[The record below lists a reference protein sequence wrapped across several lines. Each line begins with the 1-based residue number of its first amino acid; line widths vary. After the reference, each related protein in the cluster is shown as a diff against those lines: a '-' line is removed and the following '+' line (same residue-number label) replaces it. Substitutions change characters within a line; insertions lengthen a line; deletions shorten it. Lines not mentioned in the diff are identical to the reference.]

1 MSSNSKLVSFFKK
14 LIGQGAVNQ
23 GAGELIGGA
32 ALGLGSALN
41 STNLGGYMNPNVI
54 DGYSYNP
61 ADGKW
66 YKPSPFT
73 GEFDFSSPAPS
84 TTQNDL
90 NHQRYWRDL
99 HNRVENLGPGSGE
112 AGDMSPIPLF
122 DLLRNL
128 PDIYDQYRQKWPEI
142 YRDLRDYFRE
152 NGTPLSHWESE
163 GWPVPDELNRSFSD
177 ARAWT
182 RPKDPLVLDLDGD
195 GIEATAI
202 DRTAPVLFDH
212 DADGI
217 QAATGWIKP
226 DDGIVVLDLNGNGT
240 IDTGREL
247 FGDNTL
253 LPGGQAAANGFEAIA
268 QYDTNADGKI
278 NAQDAIYTQ
287 LRIWQDANQD
297 GVSQANEL
305 KTLGELGIASIDVV
319 GQASNINLG
328 NGNTQPWSGS
338 YTRTNGTTGD
348 SGTPELSGS
357 LLLASNNFFRT
368 FTDNPPLT
376 EASQALPQ
384 MQASGAV
391 RDLRE
396 AMSLGTPEAQA
407 LQELAA
413 QFAAATT
420 RGAQMDVLDA
430 LIQTWGNTSSMQ
442 TSADTVTTPGWYR
455 PWSGNLNPPPGYQAY
470 ADYNA
475 VQAWALAN
483 PAQYGRWQALEQ
495 FNGDTVLAQFVRQ
508 VGGTSLGG
516 FETELVFSTQQR
528 DLLDNAYAILR
539 QSVYD
544 ALVQQTRLRPY
555 MDAIELVIDENG
567 LSLDFGAM
575 HALLADKK
583 AVDPL
588 GAWAD
593 LVEIHHF
600 SGPMLAA
607 NGGARLDWVHGWLQ
621 EALANP
627 ALAAAAAQLQTE
639 LGVKLADGGAVLA
652 GGSVR
657 DILFG
662 GAAGE
667 LITAGNGNDLVS
679 AGAGHDTVHARQ
691 GQDVLYGD
699 GGDDTLHGNQGS
711 DMLFGGEGAD
721 LLLGQEDADTL
732 DGGAGNDQ
740 LNGGAGNNTY
750 LFGVGDG
757 QDVIAIEQ
765 DPTANRVNVIE
776 FKAGVA
782 ADQIV
787 LTQVTTHAV
796 AGPIGLHLSI
806 AGTSDS
812 ITAGHFFHSDNPA
825 NPYNPVQLVRFAD
838 GTEWDYA
845 DIMARLL
852 AGTGGNDAV
861 TATMANETMHG
872 QGGNDLLNG
881 AGGDDV
887 VLGEAGDDTVYG
899 GAGNDAVDGG
909 AGNDRVQGD
918 AGNDTLDGGTGNDWL
933 HGGTGNNTYLFGVG
947 DGQDV
952 IDIEQDQ
959 TPGRV
964 NVIQFKDGVTADQI
978 TLSQTTTHAVAGPIA
993 LRLSID
999 GTQDSITAGHFFHSA
1014 DPGNAYNPVQR
1025 VRFADGTEWDSADIL
1040 ARLLA
1045 GTSGNDAVTATAA
1058 DETLHGQGGN
1068 DLLNGV
1074 GGADVLH
1081 GDAGDDTLHGGNG
1094 DDTLL
1099 GGEGNDALYGNEGV
1113 DTLDGGAGSD
1123 RLHGGTGNNTYLFG
1137 RGDGRDVIETEQDT
1151 TAARVNTIQFKAGIT
1166 ADQVTLRQ
1174 VTTHSAAG
1182 PIALELGIEGTS
1194 DSISIAHF
1202 FHSDTPGNPYNPIQQ
1217 VRFADGT
1224 VWGHAELLAR
1234 LSGGTNGPDVIT
1246 GGNGPDVIDG
1256 RGGNDVLRGQQGDD
1270 VLSGGDGNDDLY
1282 GDAGHDTLDGGA
1294 GNDRLHA
1301 GTGNNTYLFGVGDG
1315 QDVIETE
1322 QDTTATRV
1330 NVIQFKE
1337 GVTASQITLSEA
1349 TTNGNAGP
1357 IALRVGI
1364 AGTNDSITI
1373 AHFFHSGG
1381 PANPYNPIQQL
1392 RFSDGTVW
1400 GHGELIA
1407 RFYAGTPGADTLR
1420 GTGAADVIHGAA
1432 GHDVIYGGTGDDQ
1445 LYGDSGD
1452 DQLFGGEGHDTVDG
1466 GAGNDRLNGSNGNNT
1481 YLFGVGDGQDV
1492 IDIEQ
1497 DPTASRVNTIQFKEG
1512 ITASQITLSLAT
1524 THPVAGPLALRLGIE
1539 GTSDSITAGHFF
1551 HSGNPGNPYNPVQL
1565 VRLADGAVFTAA
1577 DIAALLP
1584 SGRLA
1589 PANPA
1594 PAVGSVI
1601 ASQTLENGA
1610 PWAFVL
1616 PPGSFVDT
1624 EPLTYQ
1630 ASLAD
1635 GAALP
1640 PWLVFDPV
1648 SMTFSGNAMQAD
1660 VGVWQLRVMA
1670 TDSAGA
1676 SASQVF
1682 ELVVVEAAGASLV
1695 GTAGADDLVGTAGD
1709 DLIDGLGSADTMTGG
1724 DGDDLY
1730 TVDNTR
1736 DAVIESAGH
1745 GQDHIQAQVGY
1756 TLPGHVEALTLL
1768 GTRNLSATGNNLD
1781 NRLTGNSANNRLDG
1795 QAGADTMSG
1804 GAGNDVYLVDDG
1816 ADLVV
1821 EMASEGTDTVLA
1833 SISFVLGN
1841 HIERLTLTG
1850 TVTGLSATGNGLDNL
1865 LIANG
1870 AGSVLAGL
1878 GGNDVLRG
1886 AQGSDTLLG
1895 AEGNDR
1901 LEGNGGADQMEGGAG
1916 NDVYL
1921 VDDVADTV
1929 LERADEGTDTVQAS
1943 VSHTLALHVE
1953 RLTLTGTA
1961 VLSGTGNTLNN
1972 LLVANA
1978 AGSTLIGLAGN
1989 DTLRGGTGIDQM
2001 LGGEGN
2007 DVYVVN
2013 STDDVVTELAG
2024 EGTDTVQ
2031 ASVTLALGA
2040 ELENLTL
2047 TGTQALDGRG
2057 NQANNTLTGNA
2068 AANTLTGMAGND
2080 ILRGGAG
2087 SDTLHGGDGNDR
2099 LDGGTGADWLAGG
2112 SGNDIYVVDDVGDSI
2127 LEAQGEGTDT
2137 VHAALSYALGGEL
2150 ENLTITGAAAV
2161 VATGNAL
2168 NNILTANDAG
2178 NTLQG
2183 LDGNDTLR
2191 GGDAADVL
2199 EGGTGNDRLEGG
2211 KGGDTYLFARGDAA
2225 DTLVE
2230 NDATVGATDVLRFAP
2245 GIDASQ
2251 LWFRKAGNHLE
2262 VSVIGTND
2270 KVTVTGWYLGVDRQV
2285 EVLELADGQQ
2295 LLNTEVQALVMAM
2308 ASSTPPPLGQVTLVG
2323 SYEANLGGLIAAAWN
2338 NVGS

>member
-1 MSSNSKLVSFFKK
+1 M
-14 LIGQGAVNQ
+14 
-23 GAGELIGGA
+23 
-32 ALGLGSALN
+32 
-41 STNLGGYMNPNVI
+41 
-54 DGYSYNP
+54 
-61 ADGKW
+61 
-66 YKPSPFT
+66 
-73 GEFDFSSPAPS
+73 
-84 TTQNDL
+84 
-90 NHQRYWRDL
+90 
-99 HNRVENLGPGSGE
+99 
-112 AGDMSPIPLF
+112 
-122 DLLRNL
+122 
-128 PDIYDQYRQKWPEI
+128 
-142 YRDLRDYFRE
+142 
-152 NGTPLSHWESE
+152 
-163 GWPVPDELNRSFSD
+163 PDELNRDYSA
-177 ARAWT
+177 ARSWT

-202 DRTAPVLFDH
+202 DRSAPVLFDH

-217 QAATGWIKP
+217 QAATGWIKA
-226 DDGIVVLDLNGNGT
+226 DDGIMVLDLNGNGT

-253 LPGGQAAANGFEAIA
+253 LPSGGAAANGFEAIA

-278 NAQDAIYTQ
+278 NAADAVYTQ

-305 KTLGELGIASIDVV
+305 KTLGEMGIASINVV
-319 GQASNINLG
+319 GQASTINLG

-407 LQELAA
+407 LQDLVA
-413 QFAAATT
+413 QFAAGTT
-420 RGAQMDVLDA
+420 RGAQMDVLDE
-430 LIQTWGNTSSMQ
+430 LIQTWGGTSSMQ
-442 TSADTVTTPGWYR
+442 TSVQTSGLPAWYR
-455 PWSGNLNPPPGYQAY
+455 AWTGNTSPPPDYQETAPYTAVQEFAQLNPEQA
-470 ADYNA
+470 A
-475 VQAWALAN
+475 
-483 PAQYGRWQALEQ
+483 RWLALER
-495 FNGDTVLAQFVRQ
+495 FNGDTVLAQFARVVSYLYMDLPQ
-508 VGGTSLGG
+508 GDHTLVGWSAG
-516 FETELVFSTQQR
+516 LVFSTPQR

-555 MDAIELVIDENG
+555 MDAIELIIDDNG

-575 HALLADKK
+575 HAMLSDKK

-588 GAWAD
+588 GALTD

-600 SGPMLAA
+600 SGPMLAM
-607 NGGARLDWVHGWLQ
+607 NGGARLDWIHDWLQ

-627 ALAAAAAQLQTE
+627 ALAGAAALLQAD
-639 LGVKLADGGAVLA
+639 LGVKLADGSAVLS

-662 GAAGE
+662 GATGE
-667 LITAGNGNDLVS
+667 QITSGNGNDHVA
-679 AGAGHDTVHARQ
+679 AGAGDDTVRGLQ
-691 GQDVLYGD
+691 GQDVLHGD
-699 GGDDTLHGNQGS
+699 AGDDILHGNEGS
-711 DMLFGGEGAD
+711 DVLFGGDGSD
-721 LLLGQEDADTL
+721 VLLGQEDADTL

-757 QDVIAIEQ
+757 QDTISAEQ
-765 DPTANRVNVIE
+765 DTTATRVNVIQ
-776 FKAGVA
+776 FKDGVLPS
-782 ADQIV
+782 QIT
-787 LTQVTTHAV
+787 LTQVTTHPV
-796 AGPIGLHLSI
+796 AGPIALRFGI
-806 AGTSDS
+806 EGTSDS
-812 ITAGHFFHSDNPA
+812 ITAAHFFHSDDPSNPF
-825 NPYNPVQLVRFAD
+825 NPVQVIRFSD
-838 GTEWDYA
+838 GTEWRYA

-852 AGTGGNDAV
+852 AGTGGHDAV
-861 TATMANETMHG
+861 TATTASETMHG

-887 VLGEAGDDTVYG
+887 VLGEAGDDTLHG
-899 GAGNDAVDGG
+899 GAGNDTLSGGEGTDRLLGGAGHDTLDGG
-909 AGNDRVQGD
+909 AGNDQ
-918 AGNDTLDGGTGNDWL
+918 L
-933 HGGTGNNTYLFGVG
+933 HGGSGNNTYLFGLG

-952 IDIEQDQ
+952 IDIEQDA
-959 TPGRV
+959 TAGRA
-964 NVIQFKDGVTADQI
+964 NVIQFKDGVTADLI

-1014 DPGNAYNPVQR
+1014 DPGNPYNPVQR

-1045 GTSGNDAVTATAA
+1045 GTSGNDAVTATTA

-1068 DLLNGV
+1068 DLLNGL
-1074 GGADVLH
+1074 GGADVLY
-1081 GDAGDDTLHGGNG
+1081 GDAGDDTLHGGHG

-1113 DTLDGGAGSD
+1113 DTLDGGVGND

-1137 RGDGRDVIETEQDT
+1137 RGDGRDVIETEQDS

-1174 VTTHSAAG
+1174 VTTHPVAG

-1202 FHSDTPGNPYNPIQQ
+1202 FHSDTPANPYNPVQQ

-1246 GGNGPDVIDG
+1246 GGSGPDVIDG

-1270 VLSGGDGNDDLY
+1270 VLSGGDGNDELY

-1301 GTGNNTYLFGVGDG
+1301 GTGNNTYMFGVGDG
-1315 QDVIETE
+1315 QDVIETG
-1322 QDTTATRV
+1322 QDTTASRI

-1364 AGTNDSITI
+1364 AGTSDSITI

-1381 PANPYNPIQQL
+1381 PANPYNPVQQL
-1392 RFSDGTVW
+1392 RFADGTVW

-1452 DQLFGGEGHDTVDG
+1452 DQLFGGEGHDTLDG

-1497 DPTASRVNTIQFKEG
+1497 DPTSSRVNTIQFKEG

-1524 THPVAGPLALRLGIE
+1524 THPVAGPLGLRLGIE
-1539 GTSDSITAGHFF
+1539 GTGDSITAGHFF
-1551 HSGNPGNPYNPVQL
+1551 HSGNPGNPYNPVQQ
-1565 VRLADGAVFTAA
+1565 VRLADGTVFTAA

-1594 PAVGSVI
+1594 PMVGSAI
-1601 ASQTLENGA
+1601 ATQTIENGA
-1610 PWAFVL
+1610 PWTFTI

-1624 EPLTYQ
+1624 EQLTYE
-1630 ASLAD
+1630 AALAD

-1640 PWLVFDPV
+1640 QWLVFDPV
-1648 SMTFSGNAMQAD
+1648 TLTFSGSALQAD
-1660 VGVWQLRVMA
+1660 VGALQLRVTA
-1670 TDSAGA
+1670 TDSNGA
-1676 SASQVF
+1676 TAVQVF
-1682 ELVVVEAAGASLV
+1682 ELVVEEAAGSHLV
-1695 GTAGADDLVGTAGD
+1695 GTAGADNLVGTAGD
-1709 DLIDGLGSADTMTGG
+1709 DLIDALGNADTMAGG
-1724 DGDDLY
+1724 DGDDQY
-1730 TVDNTR
+1730 WVDNTR
-1736 DAVIESAGH
+1736 DTVIEVGDN
-1745 GQDHIQAQVGY
+1745 GQDHIHAHVSY

-1768 GTRNLSATGNNLD
+1768 GTRNLAATGNSLNNQLF
-1781 NRLTGNSANNRLDG
+1781 GNSGHNKLDG
-1795 QAGADTMSG
+1795 REGADQMLG
-1804 GAGNDVYLVDDG
+1804 GAGNDVYMVDAAGDTVIELAG
-1816 ADLVV
+1816 
-1821 EMASEGTDTVLA
+1821 EGTDTVQATVSYALA
-1833 SISFVLGN
+1833 ANV
-1841 HIERLTLTG
+1841 ERLTLLG
-1850 TVTGLSATGNGLDNL
+1850 GATGLVATGNELANL

-1870 AGSVLAGL
+1870 AGSVLVGL
-1878 GGNDVLRG
+1878 EGNDVLRG
-1886 AQGSDTLLG
+1886 AEGSDRLLG
-1895 AEGNDR
+1895 GEGNDR
-1901 LEGNGGADQMEGGAG
+1901 LEGNAGVDQMEGGLG
-1916 NDVYL
+1916 NDVYV
-1921 VDDVADTV
+1921 VDDAADTV
-1929 LERADEGTDTVQAS
+1929 MELAGEGTDTVLSS
-1943 VSHTLALHVE
+1943 VSYTLASHVE
-1953 RLTLTGTA
+1953 RLTLAGA
-1961 VLSGTGNTLNN
+1961 GGLVGTGNSLNN
-1972 LLVANA
+1972 LLVASA
-1978 AGSTLIGLAGN
+1978 QGSTLMGLAGN
-1989 DTLRGGTGIDQM
+1989 DTLRGGTGDDV
-2001 LGGEGN
+2001 LAGGEGN

-2013 STDDVVTELAG
+2013 TLADVVIELAG

-2031 ASVTLALGA
+2031 ASVSLVLAA

-2047 TGTQALDGRG
+2047 TGTDALDGVG
-2057 NQANNTLTGNA
+2057 NHANNTLTGNA
-2068 AANTLTGMAGND
+2068 AANTLQGLAGND
-2080 ILRGGAG
+2080 TLRGGG
-2087 SDTLHGGDGNDR
+2087 GDDTLHGGEGNDR
-2099 LDGGTGADWLAGG
+2099 LDGGAGADILVGG
-2112 SGNDIYVVDDVGDSI
+2112 TGNDVYVVDNAGDAI
-2127 LEAQGEGTDT
+2127 HEAAGEGTDT
-2137 VHAALSYALGGEL
+2137 VQTSLSYALSNVL
-2150 ENLTITGAAAV
+2150 ENLTLTGAANV
-2161 VATGNAL
+2161 TGTGNAL
-2168 NNILTANDAG
+2168 NNVLTANDSG
-2178 NTLQG
+2178 NTLLG
-2183 LDGNDTLR
+2183 LGGNDTLR
-2191 GGDAADVL
+2191 GGDGADVL
-2199 EGGTGNDRLEGG
+2199 EGGVGNDRLEGG
-2211 KGGDTYLFARGDAA
+2211 KGGDTYLFARGDGA
-2225 DTLVE
+2225 DILVE
-2230 NDATVGATDVLRFAP
+2230 NDALPGATDVLKFSE
-2245 GIDASQ
+2245 GIRASQ
-2251 LWFRKAGNHLE
+2251 LWFRKVGNNLE
-2262 VSVIGTND
+2262 VSVIGTTD
-2270 KVTVTGWYLGVDRQV
+2270 KVTVSGWYLSTDRQV
-2285 EVLELADGQQ
+2285 EAFELDNGQRLWSDEVH
-2295 LLNTEVQALVMAM
+2295 LLVQAMSAY
-2308 ASSTPPPLGQVTLVG
+2308 APPPQGQVTLVG
-2323 SYEANLGGLIAAAWN
+2323 SYEANLGGLIAATWA
-2338 NVGS
+2338 NVAL